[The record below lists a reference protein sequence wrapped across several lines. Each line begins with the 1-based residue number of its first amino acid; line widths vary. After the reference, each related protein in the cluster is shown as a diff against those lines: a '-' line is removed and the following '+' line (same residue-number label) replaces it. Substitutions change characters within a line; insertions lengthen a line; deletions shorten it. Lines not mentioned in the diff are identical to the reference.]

1 MEHIDE
7 YFDHVFNG
15 NSLLARIYGLFQV
28 KMKGIIPINFILMAN
43 TIKSTNNYGLKVF
56 DLKGSLINRLVTRK
70 EGLKQTKKDRN
81 LLHCKDYRTR
91 TKQND
96 LLLFKNSKDE
106 ATDDIGKIIKIMD
119 YDS

>member
-1 MEHIDE
+1 MENIDG
-7 YFDHVFNG
+7 YFDHVFKG

-43 TIKSTNNYGLKVF
+43 TIKSTNNHGLKVF

-96 LLLFKNSKDE
+96 LLLFTHGEDGAE
-106 ATDDIGKIIKIMD
+106 DDICKITKIIED
-119 YDS
+119 DS